1 MSTSE
6 PCVVEEGHYLGEI
19 GWKSCIDR
27 HGLRDRGLP
36 DSKWGYWLL
45 LKDVTEIGRTEE
57 TYLKGHDELPRV
69 MPRKRDRRPTAVS
82 NGEVSV

>member
-1 MSTSE
+1 MNVSE
-6 PCVVEEGHYLGEI
+6 PCVVEEDRYLGEI

-45 LKDVTEIGRTEE
+45 LKDVAEINRTEE
-57 TYLKGHDELPRV
+57 KYLKDHDELPSV
-69 MPRKRDRRPTAVS
+69 MPRRRDRRP
-82 NGEVSV
+82 